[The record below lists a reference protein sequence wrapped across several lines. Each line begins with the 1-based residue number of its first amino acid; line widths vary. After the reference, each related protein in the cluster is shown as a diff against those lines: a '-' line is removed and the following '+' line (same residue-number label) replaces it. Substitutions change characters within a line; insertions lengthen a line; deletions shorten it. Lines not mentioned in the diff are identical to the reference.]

1 MRINHASPFK
11 SWPLTVSKKTDF
23 TLLSLGGVRHHGVL
37 LCHDPDRFDMR
48 LFDESGI
55 AVPASVARSVR
66 KRQADFF
73 HGRLASRYAMQS
85 LGVAEHSDIGIG
97 AQRQPLWPK
106 GFTGSISHTN
116 GIAAAVV
123 ACATDAKHIGIDLE
137 YLVVPEAAS
146 ALNRLV
152 VDRAERALLDSVFP
166 GHSSLGL
173 TITFSAKESFFKA
186 AFLQVGE
193 YFDFGAITLQ
203 EVDTAGRS
211 LQFALTT
218 TLTSSLPV
226 GQTILAHYD
235 LIAPSLIMTHVHC

>member
-1 MRINHASPFK
+1 MRINQASPAK

-23 TLLSLGGVRHHGVL
+23 TLRSLGGIRHQGIL
-37 LCHDPDRFDMR
+37 LYYDPGCFYTQ
-48 LFDESGI
+48 LFEDCGI

-73 HGRLASRYAMQS
+73 HGRLASRCAMQS
-85 LGVAEHSDIGIG
+85 LGMAEHSDIGIG
-97 AQRQPLWPK
+97 AQRQPLWPE
-106 GFTGSISHTN
+106 GVTGSISHTQ

-123 ACATDAKHIGIDLE
+123 GCATEAKHIGIDLE
-137 YLVVPEAAS
+137 YLVTPEAAS

-152 VDRAERALLDSVFP
+152 VDRTERALLDSVFP
-166 GHSSLGL
+166 GQSSLGL

-186 AFLQVGE
+186 AFPQVGQ

-203 EVDTAGRS
+203 EADTAERS

-218 TLTSSLPV
+218 RLTSLLPV
-226 GQTILAHYD
+226 GQSILAHYD
-235 LIAPSLIMTHVHC
+235 LISPSLVMTHVYC